1 MSLHEENALVF
12 QNVTKIYRLYQN
24 QWQMV
29 KDALGFKSKQ
39 KLEEFFALKNVN
51 LTIKKGERVG
61 LIGRN
66 GAGKSTLL
74 KLVTGNFAQ
83 TSGQVIVNGKVQAL
97 MNTGLGFHPEFTG
110 MENIKA
116 SLLYNG
122 LSKQDFN
129 RAIDDIVD
137 FVELGKFIDQ
147 PLKTYSLGMQTRLFF
162 AVATAIQPEI
172 LIVDEVLGAGDTY
185 FSAKSADRMKKLTNS
200 GCTLLLVSHST
211 AQVLQFCDK
220 AVWLECGRVVMEG
233 KSIDVVKAYEEYSK
247 KLELESF
254 SKSEPAQIESAS
266 PLQSAWLREK
276 LLEEVLSQHGEH
288 FPLDNGDDIAK
299 KNAAQLSP
307 GISRWPAQ
315 ELGLKIDKISMLCAK
330 GQIINKI
337 KSGQEMQIEITI
349 SADKADS
356 YDVYFVI
363 LLFTEDGRW
372 LTRHCS
378 EKYLV
383 QLKEGAQYSVRMR
396 YDEMLLGNGKYVFS
410 AAIYKVLDLNHLS
423 SARYYDLL
431 SRSFEFHVQG
441 YHKEDNTLFY
451 HPVTWQTEHGLSHLH
466 NDHLNQV
473 EV

>member
-12 QNVTKIYRLYQN
+12 KDVCKVYRLYQN

-29 KDALGFKSKQ
+29 RDALGFKTKK
-39 KLEEFFALKNVN
+39 KLEEFFALNNLN

-74 KLVTGNFAQ
+74 KLVTGNFSP
-83 TSGQVIVNGKVQAL
+83 TSGDIIVNGKVQAL
-97 MNTGLGFHPEFTG
+97 MNTGIGFHPEFTG

-122 LSKQDFN
+122 LSKQEFN
-129 RAIDDIVD
+129 RAIDDVVD
-137 FVELGKFIDQ
+137 FVELGKFINQ

-220 AVWLECGRVVMEG
+220 AIWLESGRVVMEG
-233 KSIDVVKAYEEYSK
+233 ESINVVKAYEEYSK

-254 SKSEPAQIESAS
+254 SNSEPVQITNA
-266 PLQSAWLREK
+266 PPTQAAWLREK
-276 LLEEVLSQHGEH
+276 LLAEVLSQHEDNLN
-288 FPLDNGDDIAK
+288 LDGLTPHN
-299 KNAAQLSP
+299 NNPTQLSR

-315 ELGLKIDKISMLCAK
+315 ESGLKIDKISMLTAD
-330 GQIINKI
+330 GQTIHQI
-337 KSGQEMQIEITI
+337 KSGQPLNIEITI
-349 SADKADS
+349 SADQADC

-363 LLFTEDGRW
+363 LLFTDDGRW
-372 LTRHCS
+372 LSRHCS
-378 EKYLV
+378 EKYFV
-383 QLKEGAQYSVRMR
+383 KLKEGEKYTVRMT
-396 YDEMLLGNGKYVFS
+396 YDELLLGSGKYVFS
-410 AAIYKVLDLNHLS
+410 AAIYKVLDLNYLS

-441 YHKEDNTLFY
+441 HYKEDNTLFY
-451 HPVTWQTEHGLSHLH
+451 HPVKWQTGHVVNE
-466 NDHLNQV
+466 HLNQV